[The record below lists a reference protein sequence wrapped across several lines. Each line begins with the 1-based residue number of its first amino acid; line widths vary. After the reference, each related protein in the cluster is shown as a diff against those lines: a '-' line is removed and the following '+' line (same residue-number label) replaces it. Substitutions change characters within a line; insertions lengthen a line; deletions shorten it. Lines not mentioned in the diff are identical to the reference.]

1 VNTSSFGKLF
11 SCVADGAI
19 YSQPLWVAGVS
30 IAGVTHN
37 VVFVATAHDSLF
49 AFDADASP
57 CQTLW
62 SVSLIDANHGATSGE
77 TTVPAGTTGNLVGAG
92 DGDITPEVGVIGTP
106 VIDPSTGTLYVVSK
120 SVSASQTTFYQR
132 LHAIDITTGKEKTG
146 SPVVIAGSVSSS
158 GGTVNFSPQ
167 FQNQRAGLAFN
178 NGTVYIAWGSHE
190 DADTYYGWVM
200 AYTYSAG
207 AFTQTAVF
215 NDTPNVQFGGIWMSG
230 GAPAMDEY
238 NNVYVITGNGGFDA
252 SSPTPPNN
260 DYGDTFL
267 QMTTGLRIEQYYT
280 PSDQA
285 SDAAGDLDFGAGGTV
300 VLADLPPGS
309 PVTHIAMGGG
319 KDGKLM
325 VLNRDSM
332 GGYDVNDNLY
342 WQQIT
347 VGPIYATG
355 AYWND
360 TYYLAPANNPLMAYQ
375 LNTSTA
381 QFSLAST
388 ANTPSLYVWPGSGPS
403 VSANGL
409 SDGIVWGLNTSQ
421 YCTNQSGG
429 CGPAILYAYDATNLA
444 NELWD
449 STQVSSDA
457 AGNAVKFTVPTVANG
472 KVYVGTRGNNTG
484 GVYGSTSVSGELEV
498 YGLKTN

>member
-1 VNTSSFGKLF
+1 
-11 SCVADGAI
+11 
-19 YSQPLWVAGVS
+19 
-30 IAGVTHN
+30 
-37 VVFVATAHDSLF
+37 
-49 AFDADASP
+49 
-57 CQTLW
+57 
-62 SVSLIDANHGATSGE
+62 
-77 TTVPAGTTGNLVGAG
+77 
-92 DGDITPEVGVIGTP
+92 
-106 VIDPSTGTLYVVSK
+106 
-120 SVSASQTTFYQR
+120 
-132 LHAIDITTGKEKTG
+132 
-146 SPVVIAGSVSSS
+146 
-158 GGTVNFSPQ
+158 
-167 FQNQRAGLAFN
+167 
-178 NGTVYIAWGSHE
+178 
-190 DADTYYGWVM
+190 
-200 AYTYSAG
+200 
-207 AFTQTAVF
+207 
-215 NDTPNVQFGGIWMSG
+215 
-230 GAPAMDEY
+230 
-238 NNVYVITGNGGFDA
+238 
-252 SSPTPPNN
+252 
-260 DYGDTFL
+260 
-267 QMTTGLRIEQYYT
+267 
-280 PSDQA
+280 
-285 SDAAGDLDFGAGGTV
+285 